1 MKVLKFGGTSVAN
14 SESISKVISILN
26 NNQDD
31 NILVV
36 VSALGGVTNLLQECL
51 TLKGKSTEKVL
62 KNIEGKHLEIINNL
76 SSLDGQSSLKSF
88 LKEKLNQLEE
98 ILDAISTIDEV
109 TKKTVSKVLTL
120 GEILSSNMIF
130 EILKQKGFDISYI
143 NSQELIY
150 TKLVNNNEILDAEKS
165 SINIKNKI
173 ELVDSKV
180 MITAGYICS
189 NELDEISNL
198 GRGGSDYSASI
209 YAKYC
214 NAKSLEIW
222 TDVSGVFS
230 ANPKIVEKASPI
242 EFLSYKEAMELSFF
256 GAKVIYFPTLQP
268 LIEENIPVYIK
279 NTFDQDAIGTC
290 ISNSTKLDEDE
301 IVKGISHIDN
311 ISIINFEGSGMVG
324 VPGFSKRFFESLSS
338 KQINVVM
345 ITQASSE
352 FSICIAVKSSDAML
366 AKEVLDNEFEFEI
379 SQKRINESQ
388 IESNLS
394 NIAIVGD
401 KMKSKKG
408 ISGKLFH
415 SLGQN
420 NINIRAIAQGASE
433 RNISIIIDKDN
444 TKKALNAL
452 HETFFEENLKDIHIF
467 ITGVGNVGGF
477 LIEQIKNQKDF
488 IAKNLKINLKV
499 HGISNSRKMIISDS
513 EIDLKDWSKN
523 LDKSKI
529 VSDSNDFQNK
539 ILELN
544 LRNSLFIDNTASD
557 LIPNTYNEYLNNGI
571 GIITCNKIANS
582 GTLNNYENLKTL
594 SRNNNCSFLYE
605 TNVGAALPVIS
616 TLNNLINSGDKIIKI
631 EAVLSGT
638 LNYIFNSF
646 NKVDTFH
653 KIVSNAVDL
662 GYTEPDPKIDLC
674 GVDVSRKILILA
686 RESGYKIE
694 MEDIKKNHFLP
705 NDSIIAESK
714 EDFLLSL
721 ENNKDHFNSILKKSQ
736 ENNSRLKFVA
746 KLDKGKASVGLES
759 VSAEH
764 PFYDLVGSDNIT
776 VFYTER
782 YKDSPLV
789 VKGAGA
795 GGEFTASGVF
805 ADIIK
810 ASQGNE

>member
-1 MKVLKFGGTSVAN
+1 LKVLKFGGTSVAN